1 MMGKVLMTV
10 KVFPV
15 STEVSLDQLL
25 EKIKGSLPD
34 GAELHSSEKVP
45 IAFGLSALRVNVLVP
60 EEEKAAT
67 QVEKAI
73 TSIEDVSEIEVEMV
87 RRT

>member
-1 MMGKVLMTV
+1 MGKVVMTV
-10 KVFPV
+10 KVFPT
-15 STEVSLDQLL
+15 STEVPLDQLL
-25 EKIKGSLPD
+25 EKIKASLPD

-45 IAFGLSALRVNVLVP
+45 IAFGLNALRVNVLVP